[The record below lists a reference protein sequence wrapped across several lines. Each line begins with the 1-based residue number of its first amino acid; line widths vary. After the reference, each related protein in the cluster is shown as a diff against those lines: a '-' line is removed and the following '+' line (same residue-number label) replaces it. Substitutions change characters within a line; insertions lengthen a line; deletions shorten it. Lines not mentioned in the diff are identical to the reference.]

1 MDNQANPSSLK
12 IAVFSA
18 SGRMGHELMAQVV
31 GSRSLELV
39 AAVTHG
45 KSASLGQRVS
55 VPGVPASMAFIER
68 SQVDWSG
75 IDVGIDFSLP
85 TEMLDNIDLATKHAT
100 PMVIGST
107 GLDGNQL
114 HRLTQLSQSLPIFYA
129 ANFSVGVNLLSQLSK
144 RAARILRDQAD
155 VEIVETHHR
164 FKRDNPSGTALL
176 LGESVAAGL
185 GVDLASHSV
194 LGRSAETEVRPQHQI
209 GFHAVRGG
217 DVVGDHQVIFACD
230 GERIELSHRASSRA
244 TFAIGAVRAAAW
256 LADKAAGLYGMDELL
271 ALSANDW

>member
-1 MDNQANPSSLK
+1 MTFEQHPSSLN

-18 SGRMGHELMAQVV
+18 SGRMGHELIAQVV
-31 GSRSLELV
+31 ASSSLQLV

-45 KSASLGQRVS
+45 ESASLGQSVS
-55 VPGVPASMAFIER
+55 VPGTPADMVFVDR
-68 SQVDWSG
+68 SQINWAD

-85 TEMLDNIDLATKHAT
+85 SEMLENINLAAQHQT

-107 GLDGNQL
+107 GLDANQL
-114 HRLTQLSQSLPIFYA
+114 QRLSAFSQSLPVFYA
-129 ANFSVGVNLLSQLSK
+129 ANFSVGVNLLSQLAK
-144 RAARILRDQAD
+144 QAARVLHEQAD

-164 FKRDNPSGTALL
+164 YKRDNPSGTALL

-185 GVDLASHSV
+185 GVDLASQSV
-194 LGRSAETEVRPQHQI
+194 FGRATETDVRPQQQI

-256 LADKAAGLYGMDELL
+256 LATKPAGFYGMSNLL
-271 ALSANDW
+271 AMPEKE